1 MRKKLKLLFK
11 KIFEYGFYLFV
22 FLITWQA
29 KIIIRPAETNFKEIS
44 IYPSYLLLLVILVVF
59 FIWQLYRRE
68 NDEPISPLW
77 VSLAILETLVLIS
90 FFFAPDQALAF
101 YHYAVFLA
109 GIGLF
114 YILRLGTFCYNYED
128 SPLDSAKVIASL
140 LAGVFFQATLGIYQ
154 FLTQVAP
161 VNKYLGLAAHYPEL
175 AGTSVIETSS
185 GRWLRAYGGLDHPNI
200 LGGVLAVSLIIT
212 AYLLARRKM
221 IRSAREAG
229 SSALLFV
236 FYFIALTALFF
247 TFSRSSWLA
256 LGVGLLV
263 LTVIL
268 ARSND
273 RWILGRFLALLFFS
287 SLMLFIIAFPYR
299 ELVWARTIGVTNSE
313 VRLEQKSLAER
324 SQGLSE
330 ATGMIRDK
338 WLIGAGVG
346 NYVSTLSRNDNYHKD
361 VWSYQPVHNS
371 GLLLAAQSGVL
382 SLISFALF
390 LYFLIK
396 KDRRA
401 VFGGAVIAGLLV
413 IMMLDH
419 WLISLPFGVLF
430 LFLILGLL

>member
-44 IYPSYLLLLVILVVF
+44 IYASHILLLVILAAF

-77 VSLAILETLVLIS
+77 ISLATLETLVLIS
-90 FFFAPDQALAF
+90 FFFAPDQVLAF
-101 YHYAVFLA
+101 YHYTVFLA

-128 SPLDSAKVIASL
+128 SPLDPAKVISSL
-140 LAGVFFQATLGIYQ
+140 LAGIFFQATLGIYQ

-161 VNKYLGLAAHYPEL
+161 VNKYLGLGAHYPEL

-200 LGGVLAVSLIIT
+200 LGGVLAVSLIIA
-212 AYLLARRKM
+212 AYLLAKRKM

-229 SSALLFV
+229 SSALLFI

-256 LGVGLLV
+256 LAAGLLI
-263 LTVIL
+263 LAINL

-273 RWILGRFLALLFFS
+273 RWILGRFLALIFFS
-287 SLMLFIIAFPYR
+287 GFMLFIIAFPYR
-299 ELVWARTIGVTNSE
+299 ELVWARTIGVTNPE
-313 VRLEQKSLAER
+313 IRLEQKSLSER
-324 SQGLSE
+324 GQGLSE
-330 ATGMIRDK
+330 AMGIIKDN
-338 WLIGAGVG
+338 WLVGVGVG
-346 NYVSTLSRNDNYHKD
+346 NYVSALSRSDNSD
-361 VWSYQPVHNS
+361 GSAWSYQPVHNS
-371 GLLLAAQSGVL
+371 WLLLATQSGIP
-382 SLISFALF
+382 SLISFVLF

-401 VFGGAVIAGLLV
+401 VFGGAAIAGLLV
-413 IMMLDH
+413 VMMLDH